1 MRAGPFEWGWICV
14 SNISDGLD
22 GPKVLSFVKKGR
34 PIMWGVSS
42 TLPCVYSEKA
52 ERSQFTNDKNQIEP
66 EHHEKKLFF

>member
-34 PIMWGVSS
+34 PIMWGSIINS
-42 TLPCVYSEKA
+42 ALC
-52 ERSQFTNDKNQIEP
+52 
-66 EHHEKKLFF
+66 LFRKGRTITIHK